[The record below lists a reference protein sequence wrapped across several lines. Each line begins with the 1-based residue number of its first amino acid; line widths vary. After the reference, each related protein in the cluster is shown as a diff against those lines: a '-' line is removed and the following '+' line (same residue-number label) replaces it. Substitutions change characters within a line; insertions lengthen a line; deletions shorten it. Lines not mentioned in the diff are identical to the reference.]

1 MKLKP
6 YPAYK
11 DSGVEWLGDVPEEWA
26 TNRLKRVSEV
36 FASNVDKKSVD
47 GEIEVRLCNYTD
59 VYYKDEIT
67 NDLELM
73 KATATEAQI
82 DRFTLRKD
90 DVIITKDS
98 ESADDIGISAYVPH
112 DMPGVICGYH
122 LSMIRSRE
130 DFNGKYIKRLF
141 DSHYV
146 RSKLEIS
153 AQGLTRVGLGQYV
166 IDNLDIPVP
175 THREQ
180 TTISTFLD
188 RETAKLDTLIS
199 NQERLIELLQER
211 IIATV
216 SNALVSEESHQI
228 RLSHVCDVISR
239 PVIQNPEESYVRLG
253 LLNRGRGIFKRDET
267 DSDDMGDS
275 DFFWVEKGDLIISG
289 QFAWEGAVALA
300 DEEHS
305 GCVVSH
311 RFPVIRGKEGIVLTE
326 YLFALF
332 MTPFGDF
339 ILNENSRGSAG
350 RNRPLNLGLL
360 LKEKIPIPPLAL
372 QSEVAKLI
380 HLKKQLVDKSKSQ
393 ISFVQEHRSALIS
406 AAVTGKIDVREAA

>member
-1 MKLKP
+1 
-6 YPAYK
+6 
-11 DSGVEWLGDVPEEWA
+11 
-26 TNRLKRVSEV
+26 
-36 FASNVDKKSVD
+36 
-47 GEIEVRLCNYTD
+47 
-59 VYYKDEIT
+59 
-67 NDLELM
+67 M

-188 RETAKLDTLIS
+188 RE
-199 NQERLIELLQER
+199 
-211 IIATV
+211 
-216 SNALVSEESHQI
+216 
-228 RLSHVCDVISR
+228 
-239 PVIQNPEESYVRLG
+239 
-253 LLNRGRGIFKRDET
+253 
-267 DSDDMGDS
+267 
-275 DFFWVEKGDLIISG
+275 
-289 QFAWEGAVALA
+289 
-300 DEEHS
+300 
-305 GCVVSH
+305 
-311 RFPVIRGKEGIVLTE
+311 
-326 YLFALF
+326 
-332 MTPFGDF
+332 
-339 ILNENSRGSAG
+339 
-350 RNRPLNLGLL
+350 
-360 LKEKIPIPPLAL
+360 
-372 QSEVAKLI
+372 
-380 HLKKQLVDKSKSQ
+380 
-393 ISFVQEHRSALIS
+393 
-406 AAVTGKIDVREAA
+406 